1 MGKGLSRALRR
12 PAPGFNLKGQS
23 MNRRAFDAKTL
34 QPLPGVLTEALTQ
47 AGLSN
52 LVTLVKVQRNWAAI
66 AGSQLAKVSHPVRFR
81 WGELLVS
88 VSDAIW
94 LHQMTFFQARIRERI
109 RSVVSDE
116 KVSKLRFVLTYSS
129 DQPLNPSSPGEE
141 PRQPQIQTQILT
153 ADEERM
159 VRSGTA
165 GISHA
170 GLREAASRAWRQDLL
185 AKR

>member
-1 MGKGLSRALRR
+1 MSRA
-12 PAPGFNLKGQS
+12 APDK
-23 MNRRAFDAKTL
+23 KTL
-34 QPLPGVLTEALTQ
+34 QPLPAVLAEAMTQ

-52 LVTLVKVQRNWAAI
+52 VVTLVKLKRSWPAI
-66 AGSQLAKVSHPVRFR
+66 AGAQLAQVSQPVRFR

-94 LHQMTFFQARIRERI
+94 LHQMTFFQAKLRDNIQSAVGGR
-109 RSVVSDE
+109 
-116 KVSKLRFVLTYSS
+116 VSKLRFVLAYAS
-129 DQPLNPSSPGEE
+129 DQPSGVSSPVGG
-141 PRQPQIQTQILT
+141 RAQQQALT
-153 ADEERM
+153 VDEERM

-170 GLREAASRAWRQDLL
+170 GLREAASRAWRKDLI

>member
-1 MGKGLSRALRR
+1 
-12 PAPGFNLKGQS
+12 

-34 QPLPGVLTEALTQ
+34 QPLPAVLTEALTQ

-52 LVTLVKVQRNWAAI
+52 VVTLVKLQRSWNAI
-66 AGSQLAKVSHPVRFR
+66 AGSQLAKVSQPVRFR

-109 RSVVSDE
+109 RTVVSDE
-116 KVSKLRFVLTYSS
+116 KVSKLRFVLAYAS
-129 DQPLNPSSPGEE
+129 DQTLNPSSTGEE
-141 PRQPQIQTQILT
+141 RRQPQVLT

>member
-1 MGKGLSRALRR
+1 MS
-12 PAPGFNLKGQS
+12 
-23 MNRRAFDAKTL
+23 RRASDRKAL

-52 LVTLVKVQRNWAAI
+52 VVTLVKVKRSWAAI
-66 AGSQLAKVSHPVRFR
+66 AGSQLSKVSQPVRFR
-81 WGELLVS
+81 WGELLIS

-94 LHQMTFFQARIRERI
+94 LHQMTFYQAKLRDKIHG
-109 RSVVSDE
+109 VVGDA
-116 KVSKLRFVLTYSS
+116 KVSKLRFVLAYSS
-129 DQPLNPSSPGEE
+129 DQPSSPSNPVGER
-141 PRQPQIQTQILT
+141 RQPQTLT

-165 GISHA
+165 GISDS
-170 GLREAASRAWRQDLL
+170 GLREAASRAWRRDLL

>member
-1 MGKGLSRALRR
+1 
-12 PAPGFNLKGQS
+12 
-23 MNRRAFDAKTL
+23 MNRHAFDAKAL
-34 QPLPGVLTEALTQ
+34 QSLPVVLTEALTQ

-52 LVTLVKVQRNWAAI
+52 VVTLVKLQRNWVAI
-66 AGSQLAKVSHPVRFR
+66 AGSQLAKVSQPVRFR

-94 LHQMTFFQARIRERI
+94 LHQMTFFQATLRDKIRN
-109 RSVVSDE
+109 VVSDV
-116 KVSKLRFVLTYSS
+116 KVSKLRFVLAYSS
-129 DQPLNPSSPGEE
+129 DQPLNPSSPGEKRRE
-141 PRQPQIQTQILT
+141 PQMLT

-159 VRSGTA
+159 VRSSTA

>member
-1 MGKGLSRALRR
+1 MK
-12 PAPGFNLKGQS
+12 
-23 MNRRAFDAKTL
+23 RRAFDARTM
-34 QPLPGVLTEALTQ
+34 QPLPVALTDALTQ
-47 AGLSN
+47 AGFGN
-52 LVTLVKVQRNWAAI
+52 VVTLVKLQRHWDAI
-66 AGSQLAKVSHPVRFR
+66 AGLQLAKVSQPVRFR

-94 LHQMTFFQARIRERI
+94 LHQMTFYQARIRERI
-109 RSVVSDE
+109 RSVLSDE
-116 KVSKLRFVLTYSS
+116 KVSKLRFVLAYSS
-129 DQPLNPSSPGEE
+129 DQPSDPSSPGEE
-141 PRQPQIQTQILT
+141 RRQPQMLT
-153 ADEERM
+153 EGEERM

>member
-1 MGKGLSRALRR
+1 
-12 PAPGFNLKGQS
+12 
-23 MNRRAFDAKTL
+23 MNRRVSEPMTL
-34 QPLPGVLTEALTQ
+34 RPLPVVLTQALTQ

-52 LVTLVKVQRNWAAI
+52 VVTLVKLQRSWAAI
-66 AGSQLAKVSHPVRFR
+66 AGSQLAKVSQPVRFR
-81 WGELLVS
+81 WGELLVT

-94 LHQMTFFQARIRERI
+94 LHQMTFFQAKLRDKI
-109 RSVVSDE
+109 RSVAGDA
-116 KVSKLRFVLTYSS
+116 KVSKLRFVLAYSS
-129 DQPLNPSSPGEE
+129 DQPTSPSSPVGER
-141 PRQPQIQTQILT
+141 RQPQMLT

-159 VRSGTA
+159 VRSGTS